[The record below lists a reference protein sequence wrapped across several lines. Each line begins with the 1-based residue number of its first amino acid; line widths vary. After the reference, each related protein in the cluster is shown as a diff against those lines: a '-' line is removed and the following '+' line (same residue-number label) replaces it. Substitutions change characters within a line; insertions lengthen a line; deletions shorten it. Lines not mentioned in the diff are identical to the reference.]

1 MHGRGASKS
10 SMSGSPPSSAHDFG
24 AFYRDHHGWLFRW
37 LQRRLGQGGS
47 VADAADLT
55 QDTFTRLIGTR
66 DLSVVHEPR
75 AYLTTVAKGLMIN
88 WLQRQ
93 SLERA
98 YLDALA
104 WCPEPQAPSPEDR
117 AIVLETLHEID
128 AMLNTLSP
136 RAKRAFLLSQLEGMK
151 YEAIAE
157 QLGVSLTSVKRYMQQ
172 AFRVCLG
179 AMA

>member
-1 MHGRGASKS
+1 MAGSSKQT
-10 SMSGSPPSSAHDFG
+10 MSGSPPSPAPHLG
-24 AFYRDHHGWLFRW
+24 AFYRDHHGWLYRW
-37 LQRRLGQGGS
+37 LQRRLGHGGS
-47 VADAADLT
+47 AADAADLA

-66 DLSVVHEPR
+66 NLAAVQEPR

-98 YLDALA
+98 YLEALA
-104 WCPEPQAPSPEDR
+104 ACPEPLAPSPEDR
-117 AIVLETLHEID
+117 AIVLQTLHDID
-128 AMLNTLSP
+128 AMLNTLPP

-157 QLGVSLTSVKRYMQQ
+157 QLGVSLTSVKRYMHQ

-179 AMA
+179 AMS